1 MVEAPG
7 YCPPGPKCLFHPT
20 IYRHS
25 RLPGTPQIG
34 NFPWNLKEDTGIV
47 PPSADMAKF
56 CEQLIWGPK
65 RMKRLVF
72 ALTGVAALTLAAC
85 GSNNQDEV
93 SNAELNQPAADLN
106 EQANEAAMNA
116 AEDAALGN
124 RQQLNDENAAAPDNT
139 TNPSDAQEQNVS
151 GM

>member
-1 MVEAPG
+1 
-7 YCPPGPKCLFHPT
+7 
-20 IYRHS
+20 
-25 RLPGTPQIG
+25 
-34 NFPWNLKEDTGIV
+34 
-47 PPSADMAKF
+47 MAKV
-56 CEQLIWGPK
+56 CEQFIWGPK

-72 ALTGVAALTLAAC
+72 ALTGAAALTLAAC
-85 GSNNQDEV
+85 GSSNQDQV
-93 SNAELNQPAADLN
+93 GNAELNQPAADLN

-124 RQQLNDENAAAPDNT
+124 QQAQLNQENAAAQENV

>member
-1 MVEAPG
+1 
-7 YCPPGPKCLFHPT
+7 
-20 IYRHS
+20 
-25 RLPGTPQIG
+25 
-34 NFPWNLKEDTGIV
+34 
-47 PPSADMAKF
+47 MAKF
-56 CEQLIWGPK
+56 SEQFIWGTK

-85 GSNNQDEV
+85 GSNNQDQI
-93 SNAELNQPAADLN
+93 SNAELNQPSADLN

-124 RQQLNDENAAAPDNT
+124 QQAQLNQENAAARDNV
-139 TNPSDAQEQNVS
+139 TNPSDAQEQTVS

>member
-1 MVEAPG
+1 
-7 YCPPGPKCLFHPT
+7 
-20 IYRHS
+20 
-25 RLPGTPQIG
+25 
-34 NFPWNLKEDTGIV
+34 
-47 PPSADMAKF
+47 MAKF
-56 CEQLIWGPK
+56 SEQFIWGTK

-85 GSNNQDEV
+85 GSGNQDEV
-93 SNAELNQPAADLN
+93 SNAELNQPSADLN

-124 RQQLNDENAAAPDNT
+124 QQAQLNQENAAAPENV

>member
-1 MVEAPG
+1 
-7 YCPPGPKCLFHPT
+7 
-20 IYRHS
+20 
-25 RLPGTPQIG
+25 
-34 NFPWNLKEDTGIV
+34 
-47 PPSADMAKF
+47 MAKLS
-56 CEQLIWGPK
+56 EQFIWGTK

-85 GSNNQDEV
+85 GSSNQDQV
-93 SNAELNQPAADLN
+93 GNAELNQPSADLN

-124 RQQLNDENAAAPDNT
+124 QQALLNQENAAARENV

>member
-1 MVEAPG
+1 
-7 YCPPGPKCLFHPT
+7 
-20 IYRHS
+20 
-25 RLPGTPQIG
+25 
-34 NFPWNLKEDTGIV
+34 
-47 PPSADMAKF
+47 MAAF
-56 CEQLIWGPK
+56 SEQFIWGPK
-65 RMKRLVF
+65 RMKRLAF
-72 ALTGVAALTLAAC
+72 ALTGAAALTLAGC
-85 GSNNQDEV
+85 GSSNQDQV

-124 RQQLNDENAAAPDNT
+124 QQALLNQENAAAKENV

>member
-1 MVEAPG
+1 
-7 YCPPGPKCLFHPT
+7 
-20 IYRHS
+20 
-25 RLPGTPQIG
+25 
-34 NFPWNLKEDTGIV
+34 
-47 PPSADMAKF
+47 
-56 CEQLIWGPK
+56 
-65 RMKRLVF
+65 MKRLVF

-85 GSNNQDEV
+85 GSGNQDQV

-124 RQQLNDENAAAPDNT
+124 QQQQLNENAAAPDNT

>member
-1 MVEAPG
+1 
-7 YCPPGPKCLFHPT
+7 
-20 IYRHS
+20 
-25 RLPGTPQIG
+25 
-34 NFPWNLKEDTGIV
+34 
-47 PPSADMAKF
+47 MAKF
-56 CEQLIWGPK
+56 CEQFIWGPK

-85 GSNNQDEV
+85 GSNNQDQV
-93 SNAELNQPAADLN
+93 SNAELNQPSADLN

-124 RQQLNDENAAAPDNT
+124 QQQQLNDENATAPDNT